1 MAVGFSLTAKSNRY
15 NKTPFVTEINLVC
28 FRAVACSCKFYD
40 CVLLFSRPSS
50 TMNDLAII
58 FECCSVLYI
67 RLLLAD
73 VSLKSA
79 LIDFSISL
87 LNSFETKLHAFS
99 RKR

>member
-1 MAVGFSLTAKSNRY
+1 
-15 NKTPFVTEINLVC
+15 
-28 FRAVACSCKFYD
+28 
-40 CVLLFSRPSS
+40 
-50 TMNDLAII
+50 MNDLAII
-58 FECCSVLYI
+58 FECRSVLYI

-87 LNSFETKLHAFS
+87 LNAFDTKLHAFS